1 MIVCIKDLFVLPSDR
16 HENQKLPQYLA
27 CKAFFFYFAY
37 DISSFGIRLLELFL
51 VQYFIRAV
59 VMNLNPRVPHI
70 KGLKTLRVPGNCF
83 REISEKFT
91 GAIT

>member
-51 VQYFIRAV
+51 VQYF
-59 VMNLNPRVPHI
+59 M
-70 KGLKTLRVPGNCF
+70 
-83 REISEKFT
+83 ISFSKVDLLGTSRYLDKQSYKFW
-91 GAIT
+91 